1 MLYITLMCISRFML
15 FLLASCYY
23 YMWLRNDVRQKP
35 NSNGFLIWIQ
45 NGSKAA
51 ETARNINNAFGPGT
65 ANEHTVQ
72 WWFKKFYKGD
82 KSLEEEDYSGL
93 PSEVDNHQ
101 LRESSKLIL
110 LQLYKKLPK
119 NSTLTKLWSF
129 SIRNKLE
136 QWKSSISGCFMSWR
150 QIKKI
155 IILKCCLLL
164 FYTTTRTI
172 SPSDCDVWQKV
183 DVIGQLAMTSSV
195 VGPRRSSE
203 AVPKAK
209 LTPKNRSWSLSGG
222 LLPVWSTTAFWIPV
236 KPLYL
241 RSTLSN
247 QRDAL
252 KTAMPTSWHW
262 STKRPQFFSTTMPNH
277 TLHNQCFRSWMNWV
291 TKFCLFHHIH
301 LTYCQLTTTSSS
313 ISTAFCR
320 ENAFQE
326 CQIPKHGFLCYRNK
340 QTFLVGKNVL
350 IAMVPILV
358 NKYVLELSYNDLK
371 FTVQNHNYVCTN
383 LIFTKLKQI
392 YRLREWI

>member
-1 MLYITLMCISRFML
+1 M
-15 FLLASCYY
+15 
-23 YMWLRNDVRQKP
+23 
-35 NSNGFLIWIQ
+35 SN
-45 NGSKAA
+45 KAA
-51 ETARNINNAFGPGT
+51 ETTRNITKAFGPGT
-65 ANEHTVQ
+65 ANEQTVQ
-72 WWFKKFYKGD
+72 WWFKKFCKRD
-82 KSLEEEDYSGL
+82 ESLEDEEHSSR

-241 RSTLSN
+241 SSMLSKSMRWTKN
-247 QRDAL
+247 CSR
-252 KTAMPTSWHW
+252 HW
-262 STKRPQFFSTTMPNH
+262 SKDGPNSSPRQRLTTSRTTNISKVEQIGLQSFALSTIFAWLLVGP
-277 TLHNQCFRSWMNWV
+277 
-291 TKFCLFHHIH
+291 I
-301 LTYCQLTTTSSS
+301 TTSSS
-313 ISTAFCR
+313 MLTTFCQESSSTTSR
-320 ENAFQE
+320 MQ
-326 CQIPKHGFLCYRNK
+326 K
-340 QTFLVGKNVL
+340 
-350 IAMVPILV
+350 M
-358 NKYVLELSYNDLK
+358 LSKCLSNPEAR
-371 FTVQNHNYVCTN
+371 
-383 LIFTKLKQI
+383 IFTI
-392 YRLREWI
+392 